1 MPVDDDKHSPERV
14 IRITAG
20 AREGSP
26 ITQHVILTPPPP
38 PEVRVVTTQD
48 LQDARDCKKAERD

>member
-14 IRITAG
+14 IRIT
-20 AREGSP
+20 RRPEGSP

-48 LQDARDCKKAERD
+48 LQDARLKKAERD